1 MAPVHYPIDQLAAFG
16 EGPFSGNPAAVVRLP
31 EWLADAVLQ
40 AIAAENNLAETAF
53 LVERADGRRE
63 LRWFTPSCEVEL
75 CGHATLATAAVLFA
89 QTDAASP
96 IRFQTRS
103 GELAVA
109 ALPDGRLELDFPCQ
123 SPTPC
128 QPPAAL
134 AAALGVRPLDVRRA
148 ANYLVRLA
156 DETAVRALA
165 PDMAALA
172 CLGAFGVIATA
183 PGQTADYVAR
193 YFAPQFGVPEDPA
206 TGSSHCMLAPYW
218 YEQLGRTSFTAR
230 QLSARGGWFTC
241 RLVDG
246 RVRIAGHCA
255 PYLHGQIT
263 L

>member
-1 MAPVHYPIDQLAAFG
+1 MAPAHYPIDQLAAFG
-16 EGPFSGNPAAVVRLP
+16 EDPFSGNPAAVVRLP
-31 EWLADAVLQ
+31 EWLPDVVLQ

-53 LVERADGRRE
+53 LVDRPGRRE

-89 QTDAASP
+89 QTDAVSP

-128 QPPAAL
+128 QAPAAL
-134 AAALGVRPLDVRRA
+134 AAALGVRLLDVRRA

-156 DETAVRALA
+156 DEAAVRALT
-165 PDMAALA
+165 PDMATLA
-172 CLGAFGVIATA
+172 RLGEFGVIATA
-183 PGQTADYVAR
+183 RGETADYVAR

-218 YEQLGRTSFTAR
+218 HEQLGRSVFIAR
-230 QLSARGGWFTC
+230 QLSARGGWFAC
-241 RLVDG
+241 RLIAG
-246 RVRIAGHCA
+246 RVRIAGHCV
-255 PYLHGQIT
+255 PYLRGKIT

>member
-1 MAPVHYPIDQLAAFG
+1 MAPGRYPIDQLAAFG
-16 EGPFSGNPAAVVRLP
+16 DGPFSGNPAAVVRLP
-31 EWLADAVLQ
+31 EWLADTVLQ

-53 LVERADGRRE
+53 LVERPGRRE

-75 CGHATLATAAVLFA
+75 CGHATLATAAVLFT
-89 QTDAASP
+89 QTGAVSP

-123 SPTPC
+123 VPRPC
-128 QPPAAL
+128 HAPAEL
-134 AAALGVRPLDVRRA
+134 TRALGTPLLDVRRA

-156 DETAVRALA
+156 DEAAVRALA
-165 PDMAALA
+165 PDMTMLA
-172 CLGAFGVIATA
+172 RLGAFGVIATA
-183 PGQTADYVAR
+183 PGETADYVAR

-218 YEQLGRTSFTAR
+218 QEQLGGTAFSAR
-230 QLSARGGWFTC
+230 QLSARGGWFAC
-241 RLVDG
+241 RLVEG
-246 RVRIAGHCA
+246 RVRIAGHCV
-255 PYLHGQIT
+255 PYLRGEVM